1 MLTLLDQLASG
12 SEGSKAHNAFV
23 RGVAYER
30 EEALLETVSRAAR
43 GLLEDGSLP
52 EALGLVA
59 DAASTATASDLV
71 VVRTLSREHRC
82 LVARA
87 VRAESSALAAELEGS
102 RLSLDGL
109 EAEEMESSSS
119 SSDQTIP
126 DAIRSVATRARA
138 ETVSVHPVRVGER
151 IVGTLELYRTSD
163 MPFEERERM
172 LGRLA
177 AAHIGIAIRLEG
189 TEKGDGRPGRE
200 ALPLELLGEALVA
213 GADEAETA
221 EQVVRLATLAT
232 GAAGAALW
240 RTEADASPSFLARY
254 GFNGDAPDHGEG
266 EEDVQAALADR
277 QRTLVRRRPWGSNGA
292 GGSIATIPL
301 GEPPIG
307 ALQLYFQSDPDEA
320 ELARLLPFSARAAL
334 ALRRSRRVGLIATA
348 LRRSQTII
356 GVVSQAI
363 AQLSL
368 AHTLET
374 AVERIA
380 ELTASGHVA
389 VYLREGR
396 LLTAAASRGLE
407 GPHTDLAERLL
418 ELALGPFRGRGF
430 LFIEDMAGD
439 TRLKGLEEG
448 WETNGIRRAL
458 VVPLIVHDEVI
469 GALAVYKSRPRPY
482 REGEEG
488 LLLALSSQLAVAV
501 ENARLHERTKE
512 LGDVLEATL
521 DSERRSSRQLRGLY
535 EISAS
540 FAESLSLDATLE
552 AVAKTMVQL
561 FDLDAAV
568 IRMPSARG
576 EVLESKAIHVGDA
589 SFRETAEGFLALPQP
604 MDAPLAR
611 RLLRSGGPVLLGPG
625 MAHGNDA
632 HRTLEPFLAQGGSAA
647 VLPLATPGEILGT
660 LTLLSLDPARP
671 IERET
676 VDVAMTV
683 AGQAAL
689 AIDNARLYQQQK
701 DFSETMQR
709 SLLPSALPEVAGV
722 EVGHVYQSA
731 ARVDVGGD
739 VYDFLTLDDGRLAVV
754 LGDVTGKGIQAAA
767 DMAMAKFS
775 FRALARMHP
784 EPEDFLAAANE
795 VVVDEIETGKFITMI
810 YVLFDPESRAVAS
823 ASAGHPAARVVSA
836 DGQVGELGGRGLALG
851 IDSDQE
857 YEAARDELAP
867 GTTVVLYT
875 DGVIEARRDGELYGE
890 ERLDDLLRRHAGL
903 DPQELSDAVLADC
916 RSFAGGELSDD
927 CAVVCLR
934 LAP

>member
-1 MLTLLDQLASG
+1 M
-12 SEGSKAHNAFV
+12 

-30 EEALLETVSRAAR
+30 EEALLESVSRAAR

-52 EALGLVA
+52 EALDLVA
-59 DAASTATASDLV
+59 DAASAATGSDLV
-71 VVRTLSREHRC
+71 VVRTLSREHNC
-82 LVARA
+82 LVTRA
-87 VRAESSALAAELEGS
+87 VLGESPALAAELEGS

-109 EAEEMESSSS
+109 EAEEIESSTS
-119 SSDQTIP
+119 SSDETLP
-126 DAIRSVATRARA
+126 DAIRAVAARARA
-138 ETVSVHPVRVGER
+138 ETMSIHPVRVGER
-151 IVGTLELYRTSD
+151 IVGSLELYRTSD
-163 MPFEERERM
+163 VPFEERERM

-189 TEKGDGRPGRE
+189 NTQGDGRASGE

-221 EQVVRLATLAT
+221 EQIVRLATLAT

-240 RTEADASPSFLARY
+240 RIEADGSHSFLARH

-277 QRTLVRRRPWGSNGA
+277 QRTLVTRRPWGSNGA
-292 GGSIATIPL
+292 GGSIATLPL

-307 ALQLYFQSDPDEA
+307 ALQLYFQSEPDEA

-356 GVVSQAI
+356 GIVSQAI

-389 VYLREGR
+389 VYLREGHR
-396 LLTAAASRGLE
+396 LTSAASRGLE

-439 TRLKGLEEG
+439 PRLRGLEEG
-448 WETNGIRRAL
+448 WDRNGIRRAL

-512 LGDVLEATL
+512 LGEVLEATL
-521 DSERRSSRQLRGLY
+521 DSERRSTRQLRGLY

-568 IRMPSARG
+568 IRMPGARG
-576 EVLESKAIHVGDA
+576 EVLESKAIHVGDP
-589 SFRETAEGFLALPQP
+589 SLRETAEGLLALPQP

-611 RLLRSGGPVLLGPG
+611 RLLRSGRPVLLRPG

-683 AGQAAL
+683 AAQAAL

-709 SLLPSALPEVAGV
+709 SLLPSALPEVGGI

-784 EPEDFLAAANE
+784 EPEDFLAAVNE

-810 YVLFDPESRAVAS
+810 YVLFDPESGAVAS
-823 ASAGHPAARVVSA
+823 ASAGHPAARLVSS
-836 DGQVGELGGRGLALG
+836 DGRVGELGGRGLALG

-890 ERLDDLLRRHAGL
+890 ERLDDLLSRHPGL
-903 DPQELSDAVLADC
+903 APQELSEAVLADC

-934 LAP
+934 LTP

>member
-1 MLTLLDQLASG
+1 MLTVFG
-12 SEGSKAHNAFV
+12 SSVTGLRSAKAHNAFV

-30 EEALLETVSRAAR
+30 EEALLESVSRAAR

-52 EALGLVA
+52 EALDRLA
-59 DAASTATASDLV
+59 EAAAAATGSDLV
-71 VVRTLSREHRC
+71 IVRTLAAEDRC
-82 LVARA
+82 LVART
-87 VRAESSALAAELEGS
+87 VRADSLALAAELEGS

-109 EAEEMESSSS
+109 DAEEIESSVS
-119 SSDQTIP
+119 SSDEGLP
-126 DAIRSVATRARA
+126 SAIRNVAARARA
-138 ETVSVHPVRVGER
+138 ATMGIHPVRIGER
-151 IVGTLELYRTSD
+151 IVATLELYRTSD
-163 MPFEERERM
+163 RPFEERERM

-177 AAHIGIAIRLEG
+177 AAHVGFAVRLEG
-189 TEKGDGRPGRE
+189 SGPSERANGQT
-200 ALPLELLGEALVA
+200 LPLELLGEALVA

-232 GAAGAALW
+232 GAVGATLW
-240 RTEADASPSFLARY
+240 RAEPDAPPSFLAGH
-254 GFNGDAPDHGEG
+254 GFNGEAPDHGEC
-266 EEDVQAALADR
+266 EEDVRAALADR
-277 QRTLVRRRPWGSNGA
+277 QRALVSRRSWGDNGA
-292 GGSIATIPL
+292 GATVATFAL
-301 GEPPIG
+301 GEPPVG
-307 ALQLYFQSDPDEA
+307 ALQLYFENEPGEDQ
-320 ELARLLPFSARAAL
+320 LALLLPFSARAAL

-374 AVERIA
+374 AVDRIA

-396 LLTAAASRGLE
+396 RLTAAASRGLE
-407 GPHTDLAERLL
+407 GSHTDLAERLL
-418 ELALGPFRGRGF
+418 ELALGPFRGRGY
-430 LFIEDMAGD
+430 LFIEDMRRD
-439 TRLKGLEEG
+439 PRLKGLEEG
-448 WETNGIRRAL
+448 WEVNGIRRAL

-469 GALAVYKSRPRPY
+469 GALAVYKTRARPY
-482 REGEEG
+482 REGEES

-512 LGDVLEATL
+512 LGEVLEATL

-540 FAESLSLDATLE
+540 FAESLSLDATLA
-552 AVAKTMVQL
+552 AVTKTMVQL

-568 IRMPSARG
+568 IRMPGARG
-576 EVLESKAIHVGDA
+576 ESLEPKAIHVGDPA
-589 SFRETAEGFLALPQP
+589 LRETAERLLALPQP

-611 RLLRSGGPVLLGPG
+611 RLLRSGRPVLLELG
-625 MAHGNDA
+625 MTDGRDA
-632 HRTLEPFLAQGGSAA
+632 HRALEPFLAQGGSAA

-671 IERET
+671 LERET
-676 VDVAMTV
+676 MDVAMTV
-683 AGQAAL
+683 AAQAAL

-701 DFSETMQR
+701 DFAETMQR
-709 SLLPSALPEVAGV
+709 SLLPSALPEVGGI

-739 VYDFLTLDDGRLAVV
+739 VYDFLSLEDGRLAVI

-775 FRALARMHP
+775 FRALARIHP
-784 EPEDFLAAANE
+784 EPADFLAAANE
-795 VVVDEIETGKFITMI
+795 VVVDEIETGKFITML
-810 YVLFDPESRAVAS
+810 YVLVDPQAHQVAS
-823 ASAGHPAARVVSA
+823 ASAGHPAARVVTA
-836 DGQVGELGGRGLALG
+836 DGRVGELGGHGLALG
-851 IDSDQE
+851 IEADQA
-857 YEAARDELAP
+857 YEVARDVLAP

-890 ERLDDLLRRHAGL
+890 ERLDDMLRRRAQLG
-903 DPQELSDAVLADC
+903 PQELAEAVLADC
-916 RSFAGGELSDD
+916 KSFAGGELSDD

-934 LAP
+934 LVP